1 MTIFIVTVV
10 GVPYQA
16 YEDEQEAL
24 SSRDLYKRLYNR
36 NEEVIVTEVNYYA
49 RHKSSK

>member
-1 MTIFIVTVV
+1 MTVFILTVE
-10 GVPYQA
+10 GVPYQG

-24 SSRDLYKRLYNR
+24 SSRDSYKRLYNR

-49 RHKSSK
+49 RHKDSK